1 MEKARVLIMISTLLI
16 IGSVG
21 TLAILYAK
29 GYRFGFQENQVTISS
44 RGLLVTNSDPSG
56 AQVFIDGELKTATNN
71 TLSLPPKKYLVEI
84 KKEGFIPWQK
94 EIIIEKEI
102 VSQIEAFLVPL
113 APSLTALTFSGVVTP
128 VISPDFSKIVYIVP
142 PELENGE
149 KAGLWV
155 LETVDLPLGFNRDPR
170 RVTDGDLSKAKM
182 EWSPDGQE
190 ILLTKTDDLTYL
202 LDLTEFTPSSL
213 LVNVNSKIET
223 IKAEW
228 LEKQDKRLK
237 SQLSQL
243 PDELEEIFSKKT
255 SKIRFA
261 PDESKVLYEA
271 SEEATIPEG
280 IFKSLPG
287 ASTQEQQRDIK
298 VGVKYVYD
306 IKEDRNFKVGEKDET
321 FYWLSNSRN
330 LLLPR
335 LDRIIIL
342 DYDGTNRQ
350 GVFGAGYVFPHAYP
364 TTSTGRVLIL
374 TNLGSQEAA
383 NLYWLSLK

>member
-142 PELENGE
+142 PELENG
-149 KAGLWV
+149 
-155 LETVDLPLGFNRDPR
+155 
-170 RVTDGDLSKAKM
+170 
-182 EWSPDGQE
+182 
-190 ILLTKTDDLTYL
+190 
-202 LDLTEFTPSSL
+202 
-213 LVNVNSKIET
+213 
-223 IKAEW
+223 
-228 LEKQDKRLK
+228 
-237 SQLSQL
+237 
-243 PDELEEIFSKKT
+243 
-255 SKIRFA
+255 
-261 PDESKVLYEA
+261 
-271 SEEATIPEG
+271 
-280 IFKSLPG
+280 
-287 ASTQEQQRDIK
+287 
-298 VGVKYVYD
+298 
-306 IKEDRNFKVGEKDET
+306 
-321 FYWLSNSRN
+321 
-330 LLLPR
+330 
-335 LDRIIIL
+335 
-342 DYDGTNRQ
+342 
-350 GVFGAGYVFPHAYP
+350 
-364 TTSTGRVLIL
+364 
-374 TNLGSQEAA
+374 
-383 NLYWLSLK
+383 